1 MTFAELMKEYEL
13 TGYRVAKLSG
23 IPQSTIAKMQSG
35 QKEFDGMSVRNA
47 TKLANV
53 FGMTVDEMYVKL
65 EGKAIDKKEKLE
77 RFELKIGDKIITG
90 RFYRE

>member
-53 FGMTVDEMYVKL
+53 FGMTVDEMHAKL

-77 RFELKIGDKIITG
+77 RFELKIEDKIITG

>member
-53 FGMTVDEMYVKL
+53 FGMTVDEMYAKI
-65 EGKAIDKKEKLE
+65 EGKTIEKKEKPE

>member
-1 MTFAELMKEYEL
+1 MTFSELLNEYNL

-53 FGMTVDEMYVKL
+53 FGMTVDEMYAKL
-65 EGKAIDKKEKLE
+65 EGKTIEKKEKLE

>member
-1 MTFAELMKEYEL
+1 MTFAELMKEYEV

-53 FGMTVDEMYVKL
+53 FGMTVDEMYAKI
-65 EGKAIDKKEKLE
+65 EGKTIEKKEKPE
-77 RFELKIGDKIITG
+77 RFELRVGDKIITG
-90 RFYRE
+90 CFYRE

>member
-1 MTFAELMKEYEL
+1 MTFSELMKEYEL

-23 IPQSTIAKMQSG
+23 IPQSTIAKMHSG

-53 FGMTVDEMYVKL
+53 FGMTVDEMYAKI
-65 EGKAIDKKEKLE
+65 EGKTIKKKEKPE

>member
-1 MTFAELMKEYEL
+1 MTFSELLNEYNL

-23 IPQSTIAKMQSG
+23 IPQSTIAKMHSG

-47 TKLANV
+47 TRLANV
-53 FGMTVDEMYVKL
+53 FGMTVDEMYAKL
-65 EGKAIDKKEKLE
+65 EGKTIDEKEKLE

>member
-1 MTFAELMKEYEL
+1 MTFSELLNEYNL

-53 FGMTVDEMYVKL
+53 FGMTVDEMYAKI
-65 EGKAIDKKEKLE
+65 EGKTIEKKEKPE
-77 RFELKIGDKIITG
+77 RFELRIGDKIITG
-90 RFYRE
+90 CFYRE

>member
-1 MTFAELMKEYEL
+1 MTFSELLNEYNL

-35 QKEFDGMSVRNA
+35 QKEFAGMSVRNA

-53 FGMTVDEMYVKL
+53 FGMTVDEMYAKL
-65 EGKAIDKKEKLE
+65 EGKTIEKKEKLE

>member
-1 MTFAELMKEYEL
+1 MTFSELLNEYNL

-53 FGMTVDEMYVKL
+53 FGMTVDEMYAKI
-65 EGKAIDKKEKLE
+65 EGKTIEKKEKLE

>member
-1 MTFAELMKEYEL
+1 MTFSELLNEYNL

-53 FGMTVDEMYVKL
+53 FGMTVDEMYAKL
-65 EGKAIDKKEKLE
+65 EGKTIDKKEKLE

>member
-53 FGMTVDEMYVKL
+53 FDMTVDEMYAKL
-65 EGKAIDKKEKLE
+65 EGKTIEKKEKPE
-77 RFELKIGDKIITG
+77 RFELRIGDKIITG

>member
-1 MTFAELMKEYEL
+1 MTFAELMKEYEV

-53 FGMTVDEMYVKL
+53 FGMTVDEMYAKL
-65 EGKAIDKKEKLE
+65 EGKTIEKKEKPE
-77 RFELKIGDKIITG
+77 RFELRIGDKIITG

>member
-1 MTFAELMKEYEL
+1 MKFSELLNEHNL

-53 FGMTVDEMYVKL
+53 FGMTVDEMYAKL
-65 EGKAIDKKEKLE
+65 EGKAKKEKLE

>member
-1 MTFAELMKEYEL
+1 MKFSRLLDEYNL

-53 FGMTVDEMYVKL
+53 FGMTVDEMYAKL
-65 EGKAIDKKEKLE
+65 EGKTIEKKEKLE

>member
-1 MTFAELMKEYEL
+1 MKFSELLNEYNL

-53 FGMTVDEMYVKL
+53 FGMTVDEMYAKI
-65 EGKAIDKKEKLE
+65 EGKTIEKKEKPE

>member
-1 MTFAELMKEYEL
+1 MTFSELLNEYNL

-23 IPQSTIAKMQSG
+23 IPQSTIAKMHSG

-53 FGMTVDEMYVKL
+53 FGMTVDEMYAKL
-65 EGKAIDKKEKLE
+65 EGKTIEKKEKPE
-77 RFELKIGDKIITG
+77 HFELRIGDKIITG

>member
-53 FGMTVDEMYVKL
+53 FGMTVDEMYAKI
-65 EGKAIDKKEKLE
+65 EGKTIEKKEKPE
-77 RFELKIGDKIITG
+77 RFELRIGDEIITG

>member
-1 MTFAELMKEYEL
+1 MTFSELLNEYNL

-53 FGMTVDEMYVKL
+53 FGMTVDEMYAKL
-65 EGKAIDKKEKLE
+65 EGKTIDKKEKLE

-90 RFYRE
+90 CFYRE

>member
-23 IPQSTIAKMQSG
+23 IPQSTIAKMHSG

-53 FGMTVDEMYVKL
+53 FGMTVDEMYAKL
-65 EGKAIDKKEKLE
+65 EGKTIDEKEKLE

>member
-53 FGMTVDEMYVKL
+53 FGMTVDEMYAKI
-65 EGKAIDKKEKLE
+65 EGKTIDEKEKPE
-77 RFELKIGDKIITG
+77 RFELRIGDKIITG

>member
-1 MTFAELMKEYEL
+1 MTFSELLNEYNL

-53 FGMTVDEMYVKL
+53 FGMTVDEMYAKL
-65 EGKAIDKKEKLE
+65 EGKTIEKKEKPE
-77 RFELKIGDKIITG
+77 RFELRIGDKIITG

>member
-1 MTFAELMKEYEL
+1 MKFSELLNEHNL

-53 FGMTVDEMYVKL
+53 FGMTVDEMYAKL

>member
-1 MTFAELMKEYEL
+1 MTFSELLNEYNL

-23 IPQSTIAKMQSG
+23 IPQSTIAKMHSG

-53 FGMTVDEMYVKL
+53 FGMTVDEMYAKL
-65 EGKAIDKKEKLE
+65 EGKAIEKKEKLE
-77 RFELKIGDKIITG
+77 RFELKIGDEIITG

>member
-53 FGMTVDEMYVKL
+53 FGMTVDEMYAKL
-65 EGKAIDKKEKLE
+65 EGKTIEKKEKPE
-77 RFELKIGDKIITG
+77 RFELRIGDKIITG

>member
-47 TKLANV
+47 TKLAKV
-53 FGMTVDEMYVKL
+53 FGMTVDEMYAKL

-90 RFYRE
+90 CFYRE